1 MRKLY
6 GVDRIFLDLEKFVSV
21 EKDFLQEKDSHTNHY
36 SSNGRQ
42 QFEQVYHTHI
52 DALYH
57 YGTKFKANRELVE
70 DCIQDLFA
78 DLWERKYELNKIQS
92 LRSYLLGALRRKLLR
107 KVYTNREQAYDAEEL
122 NGFFEMHLLQESQSQ
137 QSLSEKHAQQITHA
151 FGKLTE
157 KQKEVIYLR
166 FYNQLSFKEIA
177 EVMEVQTRTVY
188 KLAHRSI
195 TLLKE
200 ELSPCTPALHI
211 LLLYAIF

>member
-1 MRKLY
+1 MS
-6 GVDRIFLDLEKFVSV
+6 VDRK
-21 EKDFLQEKDSHTNHY
+21 FLQREDSHISYY
-36 SSNGRQ
+36 SPAKDQQ
-42 QFEQVYHTHI
+42 QFEQIYHAHI

-57 YGTKFKANRELVE
+57 YGTKFNANRELVE

-78 DLWERKYELNKIQS
+78 DLWEKMHALDKIIS

-107 KVYTNREQAYDAEEL
+107 KIYTDRELLYDTEEL
-122 NGFFEMHLLQESQSQ
+122 NGFFEMHLIQEAENQ
-137 QSLSEKHAQQITHA
+137 QFLTEENVQQITHA

-195 TLLKE
+195 SLLKE
-200 ELSPCTPALHI
+200 QFSSCSPALQ
-211 LLLYAIF
+211 LLVFYLCC